1 MGNTESSTNA
11 NDSEETTTTTT
22 TTSQADDEP
31 RWNEIE
37 HENLLLEQ
45 LAPLPDITSKPKTS
59 AVMSSAEQRKAAD
72 PESDLS
78 LAEFKEQLANKRL
91 ARQTAV
97 QDLREEIQSLRKQ
110 LQTEQAENR
119 RLRQGVKDDAELP
132 QEEEPQAELPPVQAV
147 DEDDANPSSRSRH
160 ANIELANAQLALQ
173 LANAENL
180 SLRGELDVVQRQVAT
195 LKEVICCCKQMLSVK
210 EEQCA
215 QLKMKLTEI
224 ENSFSEREMK
234 IMSNNLRQEY
244 ERQLV
249 NIRQLRQLYEERQ
262 RVAAAEYEN
271 LQRLISIKKDELIA
285 EQEKTKNFEERN
297 QLLNKELETANEEL
311 AKLREECA
319 EHKFEKRIL
328 KEQVAAV
335 NLLFSQ
341 LVMGFNGEHNMN
353 IDRLTQM
360 LEENRDLLNE
370 MMLAEGSC
378 SEGATLPKLLFELV
392 EQATNNQTKRDK
404 SRSATPTPTP
414 GQDEVMVTTA
424 GEDSTDNSVR
434 PEPSAR
440 KLHRR
445 RGDSGATAAT
455 LKCHEPEIMGK
466 VATAQEIIGN
476 LPKVWKVLM
485 ELLSH
490 HKIERVQF
498 EEMPPATAGGEGA
511 GGGGATA
518 SKAPELSVSKT
529 YIKLKDLIMEKKS
542 LVKETNRLKTLNS
555 HLDNRLNEQEK
566 RLSVVSL
573 ELTKTWHLVGKMQRQ
588 HRQLHTQEQI
598 LRYQLQQKRRLL
610 SELKDELDYCRRK
623 WALARAKN
631 DESQEL
637 CNDWR
642 REFARRKL
650 EDANHSAE
658 SGYSDS
664 GPQSDEDTAATSGA
678 GAVSVS
684 ACRRKHLRDQ
694 FEHTR
699 KIKRMQ
705 STSPGRQE
713 ITGATEES
721 VEIVLRWNSAPP
733 TCGWRDEPEESEEQA
748 EENCSRGA
756 VPKTIQTHSSR
767 SRQRGS
773 SSSPGAATERIQK
786 LEEQCKSLIQQVL
799 ETSGNRER
807 LEIQLCRFQD
817 EIAPAQHAVPLDE
830 FINRKRLERM
840 TRASSAPA
848 TGSLTPREEEY
859 TRKRSE
865 RLGRLE
871 EESRQLL
878 SRIKRTADRGHY
890 LKKSLDRIRRA
901 PSREGSFESNT
912 EEEAQS
918 PLTVEKEAQSPL
930 TVEKEAQS
938 PLTLEE
944 EAQSPLTLE
953 EEAQC
958 PLTLEE
964 EAQSPLTLEE
974 QAYTSRRAARL
985 QRLEQES
992 QQLLSQLARNTE
1004 RGESLVSRLD
1014 TLHEQSQ
1021 LPTVSSISLTVEQRL
1036 EDIERVSANRAER
1049 LRRLEQ
1055 QGNELITRLSNT
1067 SERGTAM
1074 INRIAEQQANRRQEA
1089 LLLEQTAEEATSCFL
1104 DNNNDMASSCIV
1116 EQEMEESQGAA
1127 CCVTV
1132 TTTSAQ
1138 LACQQSTGAIPKTTS
1153 KSKSKPLTQLCAALR
1168 HDDATKKRSTAEHG
1182 MEEESLESMVQRL
1195 RAIPYPEERVR
1206 EQSSGEQEGAK
1217 KEETKMEELREKQL
1231 NEEEANRENVG
1242 AAISRQKE
1250 LREKVIKKE
1259 IPKEEGPKEEGP
1271 KVEEP
1276 KEEGPKEE
1284 GLKEEGPKEE
1294 RPKEEGPKEEGPK
1307 EERPKEEG
1315 PKEEGPKEERPK
1327 EEGPKEEGPKEER
1340 PKEEGPKEEGPK
1352 EERPKEEG
1360 PKEEGPK
1367 EERPKEEGPKE
1378 EGPKEE
1384 RPKEEGP
1391 KEEGPKEERPKEE
1404 GPKEEGPK
1412 EERPKEE
1419 GPKEEGPKEEGP
1431 KAEGPKEEGP
1441 TEDEPKEKG
1450 DTDKGAKE
1458 VEAAKKMEEDIKKE
1472 EPKEKEPKE
1481 EKSKEEK
1488 SKEEEF
1494 TEELPKEQ
1502 NVDFKEEEQMED
1514 EPKSEEP
1521 KKEEPKEQEHKKQ
1534 GAKEEGTQEMEPQIE
1549 AAEEMEPKESE
1560 LKEEEPKEEEPKA
1573 EESNKE

>member
-1 MGNTESSTNA
+1 
-11 NDSEETTTTTT
+11 
-22 TTSQADDEP
+22 
-31 RWNEIE
+31 
-37 HENLLLEQ
+37 
-45 LAPLPDITSKPKTS
+45 
-59 AVMSSAEQRKAAD
+59 
-72 PESDLS
+72 
-78 LAEFKEQLANKRL
+78 
-91 ARQTAV
+91 
-97 QDLREEIQSLRKQ
+97 
-110 LQTEQAENR
+110 
-119 RLRQGVKDDAELP
+119 
-132 QEEEPQAELPPVQAV
+132 
-147 DEDDANPSSRSRH
+147 
-160 ANIELANAQLALQ
+160 
-173 LANAENL
+173 
-180 SLRGELDVVQRQVAT
+180 
-195 LKEVICCCKQMLSVK
+195 
-210 EEQCA
+210 
-215 QLKMKLTEI
+215 MKLTEI

-234 IMSNNLRQEY
+234 IMSNKLRQEY

-370 MMLAEGSC
+370 MTLAEGSC
-378 SEGATLPKLLFELV
+378 SDGATLPKLLFELV
-392 EQATNNQTKRDK
+392 EQATSNQTKRDK
-404 SRSATPTPTP
+404 SRSATPV
-414 GQDEVMVTTA
+414 QDEVMVTTA

-445 RGDSGATAAT
+445 RGDSGATAAS

-498 EEMPPATAGGEGA
+498 EEMPPAAGE

-610 SELKDELDYCRRK
+610 SELKDELEYCRRK

-664 GPQSDEDTAATSGA
+664 GPQSDEEAAATSGA

-713 ITGATEES
+713 ITGEREES

-733 TCGWRDEPEESEEQA
+733 TCGWRDEPEESEEQ
-748 EENCSRGA
+748 EERRIA
-756 VPKTIQTHSSR
+756 RVVPS
-767 SRQRGS
+767 G
-773 SSSPGAATERIQK
+773 SSPGAATERIQK

-918 PLTVEKEAQSPL
+918 PLTLEEEAQSPL

-938 PLTLEE
+938 PLTLEK

-953 EEAQC
+953 QEAQS

-1021 LPTVSSISLTVEQRL
+1021 SQLPTVSSISLSVEQRL

-1074 INRIAEQQANRRQEA
+1074 INRIAERQANRRQEA
-1089 LLLEQTAEEATSCFL
+1089 QLLEQTAEEATSCFL

-1116 EQEMEESQGAA
+1116 EQEMEESQGTA

-1138 LACQQSTGAIPKTTS
+1138 LAIQQSTGAIPKTTS

-1168 HDDATKKRSTAEHG
+1168 HDDATKKRSTVEHG

-1195 RAIPYPEERVR
+1195 RAIPYPEER
-1206 EQSSGEQEGAK
+1206 
-1217 KEETKMEELREKQL
+1217 
-1231 NEEEANRENVG
+1231 
-1242 AAISRQKE
+1242 KE

-1271 KVEEP
+1271 K
-1276 KEEGPKEE
+1276 EEGPKEE
-1284 GLKEEGPKEE
+1284 DL
-1294 RPKEEGPKEEGPK
+1294 
-1307 EERPKEEG
+1307 
-1315 PKEEGPKEERPK
+1315 
-1327 EEGPKEEGPKEER
+1327 
-1340 PKEEGPKEEGPK
+1340 
-1352 EERPKEEG
+1352 
-1360 PKEEGPK
+1360 
-1367 EERPKEEGPKE
+1367 
-1378 EGPKEE
+1378 
-1384 RPKEEGP
+1384 
-1391 KEEGPKEERPKEE
+1391 
-1404 GPKEEGPK
+1404 
-1412 EERPKEE
+1412 KEE

-1431 KAEGPKEEGP
+1431 QEEGPMEEGPKEKGPKEEGP

-1458 VEAAKKMEEDIKKE
+1458 VEASKKMEEDIKKE

-1494 TEELPKEQ
+1494 TEE
-1502 NVDFKEEEQMED
+1502 EEEQMKD

-1534 GAKEEGTQEMEPQIE
+1534 GAKEEGTQEMEPQLE
-1549 AAEEMEPKESE
+1549 AAEEMEPKERE

>member
-11 NDSEETTTTTT
+11 NDSEETTTTTTTT

-45 LAPLPDITSKPKTS
+45 LAPLPDITSNRKTF
-59 AVMSSAEQRKAAD
+59 AVMSSAEQQKDPD

-78 LAEFKEQLANKRL
+78 LEEFREQLANKRL

-110 LQTEQAENR
+110 LQTAQAENR
-119 RLRQGVKDDAELP
+119 RLRQGASVDAELP
-132 QEEEPQAELPPVQAV
+132 QAEEPQAELSPAQAV

-370 MMLAEGSC
+370 MTLAEGSC
-378 SEGATLPKLLFELV
+378 SDGATLPKLLFELV
-392 EQATNNQTKRDK
+392 EQATSNQTKRDK
-404 SRSATPTPTP
+404 SRSATPV
-414 GQDEVMVTTA
+414 QDEVST
-424 GEDSTDNSVR
+424 EDSTDNSVR

-445 RGDSGATAAT
+445 RGESGDSGATAAT

-498 EEMPPATAGGEGA
+498 EEMPTAATTTGA
-511 GGGGATA
+511 GAGATA

-664 GPQSDEDTAATSGA
+664 GPQSDEEA
-678 GAVSVS
+678 AVSVS

-713 ITGATEES
+713 ITGEREES

-733 TCGWRDEPEESEEQA
+733 TCGWRDEPEESEEQEAQA

-773 SSSPGAATERIQK
+773 SGSSPGAATERIQK

-817 EIAPAQHAVPLDE
+817 EISPAQHAVPLDE

-930 TVEKEAQS
+930 TVEAQSPLKLEKEAQSPLTVKKEAQSLLTVEKEAQS
-938 PLTLEE
+938 PLTLEKE
-944 EAQSPLTLE
+944 AQSPLTVEKEAQSPLTVEKEAQSPLTLE
-953 EEAQC
+953 KEAQS
-958 PLTLEE
+958 PLTVEKEAQSPLTVEKE
-964 EAQSPLTLEE
+964 AQSPLTVEKEAQSPLTLEE

-1021 LPTVSSISLTVEQRL
+1021 SQLPSVSSISLSVEQRL

-1074 INRIAEQQANRRQEA
+1074 INRIAERQANRRQEA
-1089 LLLEQTAEEATSCFL
+1089 LLLEQTTAEEATSCFV

-1138 LACQQSTGAIPKTTS
+1138 LAIQQSTGAIPKTTT

-1168 HDDATKKRSTAEHG
+1168 HDDATKKRSAAEQAV
-1182 MEEESLESMVQRL
+1182 EEESLESMVQRL

-1217 KEETKMEELREKQL
+1217 KEETKMEELREKEL
-1231 NEEEANRENVG
+1231 KEEEKANRENVG
-1242 AAISRQKE
+1242 VEISRQKE

-1259 IPKEEGPKEEGP
+1259 IPKEEGPKEEGLKVEEP

-1276 KEEGPKEE
+1276 KEEEPKMKGAKEEGPKMKGAKEEGPKEE
-1284 GLKEEGPKEE
+1284 GLTEEGPMK
-1294 RPKEEGPKEEGPK
+1294 EGPKEEGPK
-1307 EERPKEEG
+1307 EKGRKEEG
-1315 PKEEGPKEERPK
+1315 PKVEEPKA
-1327 EEGPKEEGPKEER
+1327 
-1340 PKEEGPKEEGPK
+1340 
-1352 EERPKEEG
+1352 
-1360 PKEEGPK
+1360 
-1367 EERPKEEGPKE
+1367 
-1378 EGPKEE
+1378 
-1384 RPKEEGP
+1384 
-1391 KEEGPKEERPKEE
+1391 
-1404 GPKEEGPK
+1404 
-1412 EERPKEE
+1412 
-1419 GPKEEGPKEEGP
+1419 EGP
-1431 KAEGPKEEGP
+1431 KAEGPQEEGP
-1441 TEDEPKEKG
+1441 TANEPKEKG

-1472 EPKEKEPKE
+1472 ESKEKEPKE
-1481 EKSKEEK
+1481 EKSKEEE

-1502 NVDFKEEEQMED
+1502 DLKKQGAKEEGTQEREPKQQTSQNVDFKAEEQMED
-1514 EPKSEEP
+1514 EEP

-1534 GAKEEGTQEMEPQIE
+1534 GAKEEESQEMEPILK
-1549 AAEEMEPKESE
+1549 AAEEMEPKERE